1 MNSGLLKVYKYHGIG
16 KDIEI
21 DSMMDY
27 DVVMTTYAT
36 VASDA
41 AKGSSLLQQ
50 MIWFRII
57 LDEGMDFISRVLWL
71 SAC

>member
-16 KDIEI
+16 KDIDT
-21 DSMMDY
+21 DSMIDY